1 MKIVQNRESQKIVE
15 FNFSEN
21 LICERDGIFLY
32 ISCVKTIGHRG
43 VSRDF
48 SSTFSPNGGMG
59 KMPLNISCVNF
70 VKFSW
75 AFVLGNC
82 AVLKHSSSRILKSHA
97 FWIKFS
103 C

>member
-48 SSTFSPNGGMG
+48 SLTFSPNDKMG
-59 KMPLNISCVNF
+59 KLPLNCSRVNF
-70 VKFSW
+70 VNFS
-75 AFVLGNC
+75 
-82 AVLKHSSSRILKSHA
+82 
-97 FWIKFS
+97 
-103 C
+103 

>member
-1 MKIVQNRESQKIVE
+1 MQNRGSQKIVE

-21 LICERDGIFLY
+21 LICERGGIFLY

-48 SSTFSPNGGMG
+48 SSTFSPNDGMA
-59 KMPLNISCVNF
+59 KLPLNISCVNF
-70 VKFSW
+70 VEFSW
-75 AFVLGNC
+75 AFVLGNG
-82 AVLKHSSSRILKSHA
+82 AVLKHSSSRILKSHTISA
-97 FWIKFS
+97 KCF